1 MQGGEAAQV
10 ELLLLRRRWWSFSFS
25 SNGGGGSS
33 SSVGEKRG
41 SGAQRDGSEARLHR
55 RRHRQEEALSG
66 NGLVDG
72 SAQHLHLGK
81 RVVVEAGELLLER
94 GQDGDVAVVRVEEE
108 APQSA
113 QDGQVEGRLQRPRK
127 GGVAHL
133 QRKEAVVPEGQVQVF
148 QSLCKEVE
156 RTLSKIKTNFFNTDS
171 PRLLP
176 I

>member
-10 ELLLLRRRWWSFSFS
+10 ELLLLRGRWWSSSFS
-25 SNGGGGSS
+25 SNGGGGGSS
-33 SSVGEKRG
+33 SSRIGEKRG

-55 RRHRQEEALSG
+55 RRQRQEEALSG

-81 RVVVEAGELLLER
+81 RVVAVEAGELLLQR
-94 GQDGDVAVVRVEEE
+94 GQDGDVGVVRVEEE

-148 QSLCKEVE
+148 QSLCKEIENVLVKME
-156 RTLSKIKTNFFNTDS
+156 KL
-171 PRLLP
+171 
-176 I
+176 